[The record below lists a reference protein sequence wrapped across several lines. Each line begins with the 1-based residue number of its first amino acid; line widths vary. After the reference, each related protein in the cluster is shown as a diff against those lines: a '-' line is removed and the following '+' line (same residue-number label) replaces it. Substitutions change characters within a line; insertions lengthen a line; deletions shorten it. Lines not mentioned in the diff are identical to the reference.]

1 MEYQDI
7 VDAATAYADR
17 NDVEVDKNMD
27 MFFIMAE
34 ARINRALKIAEQTH
48 RVYTSANGTEFYTL
62 PSDYNGMRII
72 QHKVGD
78 KATVI
83 NFVPPSQIND
93 KSESKLN
100 YTIINNQIQL
110 SRKISDSLV
119 EMVFYRKVP
128 HLSHKNKNN
137 WVSDNHPDI
146 YLAGLCTE
154 IELFV
159 KNYEAADIWN
169 ARMTD
174 AINSIGENDTTT
186 RWAGGPLVIR
196 GDYHD

>member
-27 MFFIMAE
+27 MFIIMAE
-34 ARINRALKIAEQTH
+34 ARINRALNIAEQTH
-48 RVYTSANGTEFYTL
+48 RVYTSANGGKFYTL
-62 PSDYNGMRII
+62 PNDYNGMRII

-78 KATVI
+78 KVSVI
-83 NFVPPSQIND
+83 NYVPPSQIND
-93 KSESKLN
+93 TKTGRLN

-110 SRKISDSLV
+110 STEINDSLI

-128 HLSHKNKNN
+128 HLNPKNENN

-146 YLAGLCTE
+146 YLCGLCTE

-174 AINSIGENDTTT
+174 AINSIGENDIATQ
-186 RWAGGPLVIR
+186 WAGSPLVIR
-196 GDYHD
+196 GDYND